1 MLLGFDFIQ
10 GRSVL
15 DYVNDTFCID
25 GEDVPMNV
33 AVTNGKPEVCRVT
46 VGKRSVITPNF
57 VKHVQCKLDGD
68 MSQFI
73 VEGYEGLDVL
83 VPKTLHDKGKDAT
96 ICVMNI
102 TDRYRVLKS
111 RERVSN
117 RGSGTCDRKRG
128 GLHCGNCGRKQ

>member
-1 MLLGFDFIQ
+1 MFLGFDFIQ

-33 AVTNGKPEVCRVT
+33 AVTNGKPKVCRVT
-46 VGKRSVITPNF
+46 VSKRSVIPPNS

-73 VEGYEGLDVL
+73 EEVDKGLDVL
-83 VPKTLHDKGKDAT
+83 VPKTLHDKGKYAT
-96 ICVMNI
+96 ICV
-102 TDRYRVLKS
+102 LKISCPEARENS
-111 RERVSN
+111 RESVSN
-117 RGSGTCDRKRG
+117 RGSGTDDQKRG
-128 GLHCGNCGRKQ
+128 GLLCVNC